1 IPFRKRFTS
10 TYARTCAPKSR
21 PLRKRA
27 TASARRSATP
37 GGSFSSEVLI
47 IALLSATCLSTVP
60 PGAGPGQSRS
70 ARTAGAS
77 GPAVRGP
84 APVGLKERG
93 GPMSISSPHPRPTT
107 QEIRHALSHASFAV
121 LSHVTPAG
129 APRSSGVVYTM
140 SGDRMYVVVAEDSWK
155 ARHIAAN
162 CIVAV
167 TVPIRR
173 GGLLSL
179 LFPIPPAT
187 VSFPAVA
194 V

>member
-1 IPFRKRFTS
+1 
-10 TYARTCAPKSR
+10 
-21 PLRKRA
+21 
-27 TASARRSATP
+27 
-37 GGSFSSEVLI
+37 
-47 IALLSATCLSTVP
+47 
-60 PGAGPGQSRS
+60 
-70 ARTAGAS
+70 
-77 GPAVRGP
+77 
-84 APVGLKERG
+84 
-93 GPMSISSPHPRPTT
+93 MSISNSHSRPTA
-107 QEIRHALSHASFAV
+107 QQIRHALAHASFAV

-155 ARHIAAN
+155 ARHIAAHGT
-162 CIVAV
+162 VAV

-194 V
+194 VVHTADVLTGLPGLARLIPEERRSHCAVLEIRPTGHFLTYGLGVPLRRMRDPAASRARVPIRAAR

>member
-1 IPFRKRFTS
+1 MSTS
-10 TYARTCAPKSR
+10 
-21 PLRKRA
+21 
-27 TASARRSATP
+27 
-37 GGSFSSEVLI
+37 
-47 IALLSATCLSTVP
+47 
-60 PGAGPGQSRS
+60 
-70 ARTAGAS
+70 
-77 GPAVRGP
+77 PAHRQ
-84 APVGLKERG
+84 
-93 GPMSISSPHPRPTT
+93 PTT
-107 QEIRHALSHASFAV
+107 KEIGHALAHASFGV

-140 SGDRMYVVVAEDSWK
+140 SGDRMYVAVAKDSWK

-162 CIVAV
+162 GIVAV

-194 V
+194 VVHTADVLAGLPGLTRLVPPERRSRCAVIEIRPTGHFLTYGLGVSLLRMRDPAASRARVPIEAAR